1 MPYYV
6 ALSWE
11 EYLSIFTSYTHQQRE
26 EHYTRMRSFGVFLE
40 ISPSPQIFV
49 GSPIPASYHT
59 RASGLI
65 SCPAQAYK
73 TPCLVEYPFF
83 LIPSWAIRLQLAA
96 PLPALAFS
104 SFLIFHTGDFPF
116 LASKMGKHLKI
127 ILLCYNSMFKCLQ
140 CGFFFFFSLSS
151 TSAVFSRVSV
161 LTLYV
166 PRLLSPLKS
175 VDPQS
180 PNPSEEQPEFY
191 KELMVNQP
199 ETC

>member
-140 CGFFFFFSLSS
+140 CGFFFFF
-151 TSAVFSRVSV
+151 
-161 LTLYV
+161 
-166 PRLLSPLKS
+166 
-175 VDPQS
+175 PQ
-180 PNPSEEQPEFY
+180 
-191 KELMVNQP
+191 
-199 ETC
+199 